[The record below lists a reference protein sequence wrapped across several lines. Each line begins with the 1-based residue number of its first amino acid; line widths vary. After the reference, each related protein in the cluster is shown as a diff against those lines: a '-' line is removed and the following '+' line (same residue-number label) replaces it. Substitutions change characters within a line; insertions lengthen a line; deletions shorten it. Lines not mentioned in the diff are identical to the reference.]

1 MPPPSTGAG
10 ATATAGAGAGSG
22 AADWRAVWRDLG
34 GGYELDDDRGRVDLS
49 AVHRFISQESYWAR
63 GRDRETVARSLDL
76 SARLIGLY
84 FNGQQVG
91 FARVV
96 SDDVSIAWLADV
108 YVLREHRSRGFG
120 VELVREAVVNGPHAH
135 VRWLLGTEDA
145 HGLYAK
151 FGFGPTMNKLERPP
165 RG

>member
-1 MPPPSTGAG
+1 
-10 ATATAGAGAGSG
+10 
-22 AADWRAVWRDLG
+22 V
-34 GGYELDDDRGRVDLS
+34 
-49 AVHRFISQESYWAR
+49 
-63 GRDRETVARSLDL
+63 GRDRETMARSLDL

-120 VELVREAVVNGPHAH
+120 VELVREAVVNGPHAQ

-165 RG
+165 AGSSSAEQASRDVADVDLVRLTTAPPPLACSSQTNVRSSERSDFGAGEKAVPRRL